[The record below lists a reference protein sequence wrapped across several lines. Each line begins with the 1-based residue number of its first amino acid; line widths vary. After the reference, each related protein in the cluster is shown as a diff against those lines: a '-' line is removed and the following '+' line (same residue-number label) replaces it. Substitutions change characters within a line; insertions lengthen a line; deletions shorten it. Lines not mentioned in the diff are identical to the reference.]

1 MKRFAGAQHQ
11 FIRAADL
18 ASDLEAFDDFR
29 EPVDVEAPHL
39 VVDAGRL
46 EVKVF
51 TPFPRRR
58 GFLSPRLRGAK
69 THPAAGLK
77 GAGAAC
83 ETSRGLGGVSGN
95 VSAGRREREV
105 AKLEFGQQRLIVA
118 FYSWLH
124 YVCHRL
130 GGSRHI
136 GVKLG

>member
-1 MKRFAGAQHQ
+1 M
-11 FIRAADL
+11 
-18 ASDLEAFDDFR
+18 EAFDDFR

-77 GAGAAC
+77 GAGAAR
-83 ETSRGLGGVSGN
+83 EAARAFGGVGGY
-95 VSAGRREREV
+95 VSAGRRERKV
-105 AKLEFGQQRLIVA
+105 AELEF
-118 FYSWLH
+118 
-124 YVCHRL
+124 
-130 GGSRHI
+130 
-136 GVKLG
+136 